1 MISWPNPS
9 PSASFWRVCG
19 SVCVRRAPW
28 SQRPAYASAPSCV
41 TSDGIELH
49 LTPKEFDLL
58 GALAEKPGRV
68 LTHRMLLTRVWG
80 PAHVEN
86 VPYLRVFIGQL
97 RQKIEVEAAATVI
110 LTEPGIGYRG
120 MGTES

>member
-1 MISWPNPS
+1 
-9 PSASFWRVCG
+9 
-19 SVCVRRAPW
+19 
-28 SQRPAYASAPSCV
+28 
-41 TSDGIELH
+41 
-49 LTPKEFDLL
+49 
-58 GALAEKPGRV
+58 
-68 LTHRMLLTRVWG
+68 MLLTRVWG

-86 VPYLRVFIGQL
+86 VPYLRVFIGQK